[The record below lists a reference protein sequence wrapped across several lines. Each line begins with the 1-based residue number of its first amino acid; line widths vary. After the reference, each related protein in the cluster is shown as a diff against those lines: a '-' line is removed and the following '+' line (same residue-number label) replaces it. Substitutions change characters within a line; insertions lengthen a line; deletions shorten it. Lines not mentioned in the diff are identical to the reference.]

1 MVTKANTILIKKASS
16 LISNTKFLLKLLL
29 VFTFILL
36 SLTKE
41 DYYKTLGVKQ
51 NASER
56 EIKKAFKK
64 LSLKYH
70 PDKNKDKSE
79 WAKNMFIKVAN
90 AYEVLTDPEKRKIYD
105 KYGEEGVKEQ
115 TARENSGNQGGH
127 FGGDFDDIFNQ
138 FMGGGGRHFRQG
150 GGGGFHHRQQ
160 HMQEEEEEKDLFPN
174 TDVINLSMDSISK
187 LYRRREIWFVLFY
200 KSADRELPTLIE
212 LWKTLAE
219 KVYGIFKV
227 AAINCNKDEEIC
239 EEFDVHQTPLIV
251 YFPEGSQQE
260 EVYRGVKKW
269 ENIFKFGASK
279 MQSFVRVINS
289 NNYGDFINENPTQ
302 HKVVLFTQ
310 RKSTPPLFKALSK
323 HFKDKLS
330 FGEIRQS
337 EKELA
342 QRFEVKAFPSVM
354 VISDAENYKGVRY
367 EGALTRDAL
376 EKFLNQYA
384 YSAKK
389 KDDVVAVK
397 ELTHDN
403 YAKYKQCSE
412 ADSKNICVV
421 YYTWNESLTGDE
433 NSMLENIATKY
444 AKDPVKVYYIKAH
457 KYKNIYVSFDK
468 EDEGSKFVILRG
480 HRKRY
485 SAVQDLSVQELE
497 NKVDN
502 ILSGSGNMKKLVKK
516 LMFLNV
522 NNPSEKDEM

>member
-1 MVTKANTILIKKASS
+1 MVKKSQQDFVNKSLLLKILIILSYIIIS
-16 LISNTKFLLKLLL
+16 LS
-29 VFTFILL
+29 
-36 SLTKE
+36 KE
-41 DYYKTLGVKQ
+41 DYYKILGVKR

-90 AYEVLTDPEKRKIYD
+90 AYEVLSDPEKRKIYD

-115 TARENSGNQGGH
+115 TARENSGQQGGH
-127 FGGDFDDIFNQ
+127 FGGFGGFNMGGDFDEIFSQ
-138 FMGGGGRHFRQG
+138 FMGGGRGHQRH
-150 GGGGFHHRQQ
+150 GGFHNQRQHFQ
-160 HMQEEEEEKDLFPN
+160 EEEEEEKDLFPN

-200 KSADRELPTLIE
+200 KGADKDLKNMIE

-227 AAINCNKDEEIC
+227 AAINCKKDEEIC
-239 EEFDVHQTPLIV
+239 EEFDVHSTPLIV
-251 YFPEGSQQE
+251 YFPEGSQPE
-260 EVYRGVKKW
+260 EVYRGLKTW
-269 ENIFKFGASK
+269 EAIFKFGASK

-302 HKVVLFTQ
+302 HKVILFTQ

-323 HFKDKLS
+323 HFKDKLN

-342 QRFEVKAFPSVM
+342 QRFDIKAFPSVL
-354 VISDAENYKGVRY
+354 VISDGENYKGVKY

-376 EKFLNQYA
+376 EKLLNQYA
-384 YSAKK
+384 YTPKK
-389 KDDVVAVK
+389 KEENATVK
-397 ELTHDN
+397 ELTNDN
-403 YAKYKQCSE
+403 YNKYRLCNES
-412 ADSKNICVV
+412 DNKNICVI
-421 YYTWNESLTGDE
+421 YYSEDDNLSGEE
-433 NSMLENIATKY
+433 NLMLEYLAKKY
-444 AKDPVKVYYIKAH
+444 IKDPIKILYIKTN
-457 KYKNIYVSFDK
+457 KYKNLYVSFEK
-468 EDEGSKFVILRG
+468 EDEDSKFIILRG

-485 SAVQDLSVQELE
+485 SAVKDISIKELE
-497 NKVDN
+497 NKLDN
-502 ILSGSGNMKKLVKK
+502 ILSGSGNMKKLIKK
-516 LMFLNV
+516 LMFL
-522 NNPSEKDEM
+522 SADDTSQKDEM

>member
-1 MVTKANTILIKKASS
+1 MAKSKEPL
-16 LISNTKFLLKLLL
+16 SNSKKLLL
-29 VFTFILL
+29 KILL
-36 SLTKE
+36 ILSYIILTLTKE
-41 DYYKTLGVKQ
+41 DYYKILGIKR

-90 AYEVLTDPEKRKIYD
+90 AYEVLSDPEKRKIYD

-115 TARENSGNQGGH
+115 TARENSGQQGGH
-127 FGGDFDDIFNQ
+127 FGGFGGGDFDDIFNQ
-138 FMGGGGRHFRQG
+138 FMGGGGRFRQG
-150 GGGGFHHRQQ
+150 HGGGFHHRQH
-160 HMQEEEEEKDLFPN
+160 HMEEEEEDKDLFPN

-200 KSADRELPTLIE
+200 KPNDRELKTFIE

-219 KVYGIFKV
+219 KVYGIFKI
-227 AAINCNKDEEIC
+227 AAINCKKDEEIC
-239 EEFDVHQTPLIV
+239 EEFDVNQTPLIV
-251 YFPEGSQQE
+251 YFSEGSQPE

-342 QRFEVKAFPSVM
+342 QRFQITAFPSVL
-354 VISDAENYKGVRY
+354 VISDGENYKGVRY

-384 YSAKK
+384 YSPKK
-389 KDDVVAVK
+389 KEDTVAVK
-397 ELTHDN
+397 ELTSDLYH
-403 YAKYKQCSE
+403 KHKQCNE
-412 ADSKNICVV
+412 NDSKNICVI
-421 YYTWNESLTGDE
+421 YYSDNENLSGEE
-433 NSMLENIATKY
+433 NLMLENIAKKY
-444 AKDPVKVYYIKAH
+444 IKDPVKVFFIKA
-457 KYKNIYVSFDK
+457 KKFKNLYVSFDK
-468 EDEGSKFVILRG
+468 EDEDSKFIVLRG
-480 HRKRY
+480 HRKKY
-485 SAVQDLSVQELE
+485 TPVKDLDLQELE
-497 NKVDN
+497 NKIDN
-502 ILSGSGNMKKLVKK
+502 ILSGSGNMKKLIKK
-516 LMFLNV
+516 LMFLNA
-522 NNPSEKDEM
+522 NDSGEKDEM